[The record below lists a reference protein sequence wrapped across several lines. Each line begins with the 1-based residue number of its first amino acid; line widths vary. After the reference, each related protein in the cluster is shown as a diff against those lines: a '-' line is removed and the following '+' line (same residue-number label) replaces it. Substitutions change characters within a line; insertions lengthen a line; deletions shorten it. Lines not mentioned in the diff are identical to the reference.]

1 MRTGAGLAL
10 ICVGAILAF
19 AVTAHA
25 SVINVQVVGWILMLT
40 GLIGLLVPRRA
51 YGWLGRRIM
60 VRRTRSW
67 PGASSGTG
75 TVPVDRVEE
84 VPVPPY
90 VARNPGTSRARAG
103 LPPKPTLLR
112 EPYPPGP
119 DAEGDSEVIEDL
131 YEQ

>member
-10 ICVGAILAF
+10 VCVGAILAF
-19 AVTAHA
+19 AVTAHT

-40 GLIGLLVPRRA
+40 GVIGMLVPRRA
-51 YGWLGRRIM
+51 YGWLGRRM
-60 VRRTRSW
+60 VVRRNRTY
-67 PGASSGTG
+67 PGAAPGRT

-84 VPVPPY
+84 IPVPPY

-103 LPPKPTLLR
+103 LPDKPTLQT

-119 DAEGDSEVIEDL
+119 DAEGESEVIEDL